1 MPTFVRYNF
10 QDLFRLNS
18 SLLSVLDALPQ
29 KKKEVLRIIAARYR
43 SVIQG
48 RMLTQN
54 IKYTGTYEQSIKI
67 EFRGSTQEPT
77 IALVMRPQGIGA
89 DRLPI
94 YWKVLEF
101 GSNPSPNVLSAPII
115 DWAGTKL
122 GADTLGG
129 IKIANRMRS
138 RGINPHPVLQSI
150 FVLTR
155 PDGEVS
161 GLTGLATSIAEEELN
176 KIMGDLQQ
184 VYINPVTRQKSLRGA
199 GGQWI
204 SQG

>member
-1 MPTFVRYNF
+1 MPTFIRYNF
-10 QDLFRLNS
+10 EDLFKLSS
-18 SLLSVLDALPQ
+18 SLQSILVALPDL
-29 KKKEVLRIIAARYR
+29 KKEVLRSIAARYR
-43 SVIQG
+43 SQIQG
-48 RMLTQN
+48 QMLTQG

-67 EFRGSTQEPT
+67 EFRGSREEPT

-101 GSNPSPNVLSAPII
+101 GANASPNVLSAPII
-115 DWAGTKL
+115 NWASTKL

-129 IKIANRMRS
+129 IKIANNMRS

-155 PDGEVS
+155 PDGEVA
-161 GLTGLATSIAEEELN
+161 GLTGLGRAIAEEELN
-176 KIMGDLQQ
+176 KAMEGLQNLY
-184 VYINPVTRQKSLRGA
+184 VNPVTRQQSVRGA
-199 GGQWI
+199 GGRWI

>member
-1 MPTFVRYNF
+1 MPTFIRYNF
-10 QDLFRLNS
+10 EDLFKLSS
-18 SLLSVLDALPQ
+18 SLQSILVALPDL
-29 KKKEVLRIIAARYR
+29 KKEVLRSIAARYR
-43 SVIQG
+43 SQIQG
-48 RMLTQN
+48 QMLTQD

-67 EFRGSTQEPT
+67 EFRGSREEPT

-101 GSNPSPNVLSAPII
+101 GANASPNVLSAPIKAWVGVKGYDGDI
-115 DWAGTKL
+115 G
-122 GADTLGG
+122 GA
-129 IKIANRMRS
+129 KVANKMRS

-155 PDGEVS
+155 PNGEVA
-161 GLTGLATSIAEEELN
+161 GLTGLGRAIAEEELN
-176 KIMGDLQQ
+176 KAMEGLQDIY
-184 VYINPVTRQKSLRGA
+184 VNPVTRQRSIRGA
-199 GGQWI
+199 RGRFI